1 MAADSMI
8 VDRNAEI
15 PMRDGLCL
23 RANIYRPS
31 APGKYPV
38 LMTLR
43 PYGKDIHMS
52 ESQPDAWAYLNKAY
66 PQVFA
71 HSSGKHM
78 SFETPDP
85 EAWVPHGYVIVRI
98 DSRGSG
104 KSPGMLDVNAP
115 AEYRDFHD
123 AIEWAGVQGWSNG
136 KIGLLGIS
144 YFAAGQWNVAALR
157 PLHLKAM
164 LPWQGTPDF
173 YDGRTRHGGMFC
185 SGFVG
190 RWWGNQTRNQH
201 GNPECVRKDL
211 YTGERN
217 NGPESFSADQLR
229 SNRVDYHESA
239 LSHPLKDDWYR
250 ARMPDLSQIE
260 IPALVVANWGGL
272 GLHLKGTIEAFCG
285 IASTEKWLK
294 VQSDSYF
301 ATFLVPDNVA
311 LQRRFFEHYLR
322 GADNGWEKEIKVE
335 VSVRA
340 PDDSVAR
347 VVSDRQWPLT
357 GTRWTRLALDA
368 ESGSLSAQAAATS
381 SSVSYPATGKGVS
394 FRTAPL
400 EMPLSFAG
408 PIKLRLWVSSDTED
422 MDLFVTLRSYEANG
436 KEATFYS
443 ATEAKCPVTQGWMRL
458 SHRKTDPSMSSDHLP
473 VHSHDQEQ
481 LLKPGEIVAVDIPV
495 WPASLAM
502 PAGHALEVLIEGHD
516 FERPGATGLAKGS
529 GFFTHAEP
537 RDRPA
542 ARFAGANTLYTG
554 GNYDSYLLLPDIT
567 NKA

>member
-1 MAADSMI
+1 MNTESML
-8 VDRNAEI
+8 VERNIEI
-15 PMRDGLCL
+15 PMRDGLRL
-23 RANIYRPS
+23 RANVYRPPAAGS
-31 APGKYPV
+31 YPV
-38 LMTLR
+38 LMTLG

-52 ESQPDAWAYLNKAY
+52 ESQPDAWAYLKKAF
-66 PQVFA
+66 PQVFEN
-71 HSSGKHM
+71 SSGKHM

-85 EAWVPHGYVIVRI
+85 ECWVPHDYAVVRI

-115 AEYRDFHD
+115 AEYRDFYD
-123 AIEWAGVQGWSNG
+123 AIEWAGVQPWSNG
-136 KIGLLGIS
+136 NIGLLGIS

-157 PLHLKAM
+157 PSHLKAM

-190 RWWGNQTRNQH
+190 RWWGNVMRNQF
-201 GNPECVRKDL
+201 GNAECTRKDL
-211 YTGERN
+211 YSGERN
-217 NGPESFSADQLR
+217 NGPASFSPEELR
-229 SNRVDYHESA
+229 ANRVDYHESA
-239 LSHPLKDDWYR
+239 LSHPLKDEWYR
-250 ARMPDLSQIE
+250 ARMPDLSQIG

-272 GLHLKGTIEAFCG
+272 GLHLRGTIEAYSD
-285 IASTEKWLK
+285 IASRDKWLK

-301 ATFLVPDNVA
+301 ATFLAPDNVA
-311 LQRRFFEHYLR
+311 MQRRFFERYLR
-322 GADNGWEKEIKVE
+322 GADNGWEKEVKVSL
-335 VSVRA
+335 SVRA

-347 VVSDRQWPLT
+347 VIEDTQWPLS

-368 ESGSLSAQAAATS
+368 DTRTLEPDLP
-381 SSVSYPATGKGVS
+381 SVSASVAYPAMGEGVA

-400 EMPLSFAG
+400 KQALSFAG
-408 PIKLRLWVSSDTED
+408 PIKLRLWVSSSTED
-422 MDLFVTLRSYEANG
+422 MDLFITLRSYDAQG

-443 ATEAKCPVTQGWMRL
+443 ATEAKCPVTQGWMRV
-458 SHRKTDPSMSSDHLP
+458 SHRKTDPALSNDYLP
-473 VHSHDQEQ
+473 VHPHDEEQ

-502 PAGHALEVLIEGHD
+502 PAGHTLEVLIEGHD
-516 FERPGATGLAKGS
+516 FARPGATGIAKGS

-542 ARFAGANTLYTG
+542 ARFSGTNTLYTG
-554 GNYDSYLLLPDIT
+554 GKYDSHLLLPVIPG
-567 NKA
+567 